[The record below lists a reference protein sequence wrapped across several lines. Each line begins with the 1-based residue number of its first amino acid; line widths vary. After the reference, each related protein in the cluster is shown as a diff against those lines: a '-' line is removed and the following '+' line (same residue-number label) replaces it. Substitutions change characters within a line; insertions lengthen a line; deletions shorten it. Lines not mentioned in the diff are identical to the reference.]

1 MTYVLLLLSYWWVV
15 YLKLSYQL
23 IEKELILWF
32 LKIGKNNMIYRITT
46 LILLAFAILFFALH
60 WTNLVE
66 SVTGEFTQPNL
77 RKNIKSESI
86 ASLPLNND
94 KYNPIFENKYYSV
107 EDGRNTEIKQKKIEV
122 YKLDKDTKA
131 ESNVIKNPLALDKK
145 TMIYEDPRLKDTW
158 KKNSVQIGEVTSSPK
173 IAIVIDDAGVDK
185 KRTAAV
191 IQLQPPVTIAFLTY
205 ASEIKKQVRN
215 AKKAGHE
222 IIVHMAME
230 PESKNIDPG
239 PNVLLIKSDSKE
251 ILDQLRWGLNRF
263 DGYVG
268 INNHMGSRFTSDP
281 NGMGVVMRELK
292 RRGLLFL
299 DSRTSRNTVGASIAL
314 AYDVPYTQRDFFLD
328 NDDSLG
334 AINRQL
340 RKIESFA
347 KKNGY
352 AVAIGHPKDSTLKAL
367 SQWLKTLKERGFSQV
382 PISQLVKV
390 QNNSFSPN

>member
-1 MTYVLLLLSYWWVV
+1 
-15 YLKLSYQL
+15 
-23 IEKELILWF
+23 
-32 LKIGKNNMIYRITT
+32 MIYRITT

-60 WTNLVE
+60 WANLVD
-66 SVTGEFTQPNL
+66 SVSSEFTQPNL
-77 RKNIKSESI
+77 SNKHIKREAI
-86 ASLPLNND
+86 ASLALDND
-94 KYNPIFENKYYSV
+94 KYNPIFENQYYKV
-107 EDGRNTEIKQKKIEV
+107 EDEQNAEIKQKKIEV
-122 YKLDKDTKA
+122 GKLNNEPKS
-131 ESNVIKNPLALDKK
+131 EFNGIKNPLVLDKTK
-145 TMIYEDPRLKDTW
+145 MILEEPSLKDTW
-158 KKNSVQIGEVTSSPK
+158 KRNSVQIGEATNSPK

-191 IQLQPPVTIAFLTY
+191 IQLQPPITIAFLTY
-205 ASEIKKQVRN
+205 ASELKKQVRS

-230 PESKNIDPG
+230 PESENIDPG
-239 PNVLLIKSDSKE
+239 PNVLLIKSGSKE

-263 DGYVG
+263 NGYVG

-281 NGMGVVMRELK
+281 NGMGIVMRELK

-299 DSRTSRNTVGASIAL
+299 DSRTSRNTVGASMAL

-328 NDDSLG
+328 NDNSLG

-340 RKIESFA
+340 GKIESFA

-352 AVAIGHPKDSTLKAL
+352 AVAIGHPKDATLKAL

-390 QNNSFSPN
+390 QNNIFPPN